1 MGFTCATD
9 DFQKSRKTA
18 IFENCVKNLS
28 FEKIQRFD
36 FFFKMARPVCI
47 RLYFDL
53 IKYFTPKPFIF
64 KNVVFYI
71 FNQKTRK

>member
-1 MGFTCATD
+1 MIFTCATD

-28 FEKIQRFD
+28 FEKNQMFD
-36 FFFKMARPVCI
+36 VFKMARPVCI

-64 KNVVFYI
+64 KKF
-71 FNQKTRK
+71 FFLHF